1 MVAAEN
7 ELFSAARAA
16 RDAGASWAGIGAAA
30 LLTSQH
36 SAQPN
41 QAASVTRTA
50 EMEPNKNEN
59 TPVAPAGPES
69 RAL

>member
-7 ELFSAARAA
+7 ELFSAVRAA

-30 LLTSQH
+30 LLTSQ
-36 SAQPN
+36 QR
-41 QAASVTRTA
+41 AAKPGSQCHENCRNGTKQERKHARCACLTR
-50 EMEPNKNEN
+50 
-59 TPVAPAGPES
+59 V